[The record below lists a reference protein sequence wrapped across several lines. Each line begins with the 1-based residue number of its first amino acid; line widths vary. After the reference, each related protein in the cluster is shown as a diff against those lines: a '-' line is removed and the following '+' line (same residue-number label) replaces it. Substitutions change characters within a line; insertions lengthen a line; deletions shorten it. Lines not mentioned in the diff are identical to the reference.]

1 MHPHSYSSKFPP
13 LTPQGAEEFGAPLP
27 ENSGNRA
34 GVGGKFQF
42 AVSCIGNV
50 NPHCEG
56 SWQVPANDNRQR
68 LFTAAPRFPFRKA
81 RVGGEDVFERRHHDG
96 GESVAGWLT
105 GATGKG
111 WGAPN

>member
-13 LTPQGAEEFGAPLP
+13 LTPQRAEEFGTPLP

-34 GVGGKFQF
+34 G
-42 AVSCIGNV
+42 
-50 NPHCEG
+50 
-56 SWQVPANDNRQR
+56 
-68 LFTAAPRFPFRKA
+68 
-81 RVGGEDVFERRHHDG
+81 VGGEDVFERRHHDG